1 MEEEKLKN
9 IKENQKIM
17 EELQKQRELM
27 MMFILQKRF
36 FFQAYIY
43 FILNYFLLLLF
54 FGVNLINIK
63 LIKINSI

>member
-27 MMFILQKRF
+27 MMSIL
-36 FFQAYIY
+36 
-43 FILNYFLLLLF
+43 
-54 FGVNLINIK
+54 
-63 LIKINSI
+63 